1 MTILEKNH
9 DYLHVIA
16 TVCGYL
22 NETNSSAEK
31 TRRLMSLGDSH
42 EALGLGTD
50 APDIFHKALRMTYSP
65 YVKYGVTSE
74 NIRKFMGQQPEI
86 SFEEDEDMFML
97 LDDLSNN
104 PSSGHATIKRIVHFL
119 NSLGNDLYVE
129 TFLNIIDKNLKIRM
143 DSKSINKA
151 CPELIPEFEVSL
163 CKVYDDYRSK
173 VKFEKDVWYASRKLD
188 GCRCVVIIKD
198 GHVTSWSRQG
208 KMFETL
214 HVLENELLEL
224 SRNNGNFL
232 DHKVLDGEICIV
244 DSAGN
249 EDFKSIMKEIRRK
262 DHTIS
267 NPMYLM
273 YDMMDLD
280 EFERGH
286 TTRTFGERLAGLREA
301 MGDKGKHFR
310 VLEQIHITG
319 QEQFDRLFAEAQE
332 NGWEGLVIRKNDNVI
347 CKRTDSM
354 LKCKAF
360 KDAEYVV
367 TSVETGP
374 FRTIVNGKEVE
385 ENVVTNFHITHRGND
400 VGVGSGLSLEQRRYF
415 KEHPEE
421 LIGRTVTIQYFE
433 ETENTKGEFSLRFPT
448 LKYIYEN
455 GRDV

>member
-1 MTILEKNH
+1 MTTTEKNRN
-9 DYLHVIA
+9 YLHVIA

-31 TRRLMSLGDSH
+31 TRRLMFLD
-42 EALGLGTD
+42 ETREILGLDMGAST
-50 APDIFHKALRMTYSP
+50 IFQKALRMTYSP
-65 YVKYGVTSE
+65 YEKYGVTSD
-74 NIRKFMGQQPEI
+74 NIRKFMDGSPEI
-86 SFEEDEDMFML
+86 SFDGDIDMFVL
-97 LDDLSNN
+97 LDELSLN
-104 PSSGHATIKRIVHFL
+104 PSSSHAVIKRIVNFL
-119 NSLGNDLYVE
+119 NSLENEVYVE

-151 CPELIPEFEVSL
+151 FPELIPVFDVSL
-163 CKVYDDYRSK
+163 CKVYDEYKAK
-173 VKFEKDVWYASRKLD
+173 VRFDRDLWYASRKLD

-214 HVLENELLEL
+214 RVLENEFLEL

-232 DHKVLDGEICIV
+232 NHKVLDGEICIV
-244 DSAGN
+244 DSLGN

-273 YDMMDLD
+273 YDMMTVD
-280 EFERGH
+280 EFEKGY
-286 TTRTFGERLAGLREA
+286 TSRTFGERLVELCSLLE
-301 MGDKGKHFR
+301 DKGKHFR
-310 VLEQIHITG
+310 VLEQIRITS
-319 QEQFDRLFAEAQE
+319 QEQFDQLFAEAQE
-332 NGWEGLVIRKNDNVI
+332 KGWEGLVIRKDDNVI
-347 CKRTDSM
+347 CRRTDSM
-354 LKCKAF
+354 LKRKAF
-360 KDAEYVV
+360 KDAEYIV
-367 TSVETGP
+367 TGVETGP
-374 FRTIVNGKEVE
+374 FRCIVNGKEVE
-385 ENVVTNFHITHRGND
+385 ENVVTNFHIIHRGND
-400 VGVGSGLSLEQRRYF
+400 VSVGSGLSLEQRRYF

-421 LIGRTVTIQYFE
+421 LVGKTVTIQYFE